1 VADQQKT
8 EVGYER
14 LGAGKLKLIDVLA
27 QSIGFMGP
35 VFSAAL
41 ILPLMVGA
49 GATGEGA
56 GVATPV
62 AVILAAIG
70 IFAIGWMIAMYAK
83 RIHAAGALYDYV
95 TQGFGERV
103 GFYAG
108 WVYYWG
114 TMALTAAIPLIIG
127 GITYGLLHDDLGW
140 EKTPPY
146 WVIGLIYCAALFC
159 LLYFG
164 VHISTRAQL
173 ILVIVSVT
181 VVLGFFL
188 YIIFKGGAGGNSN
201 SIKPFLP
208 SSSEGGW
215 TGIFYGVLYG
225 ILIFTG
231 FETAANLA
239 EETAE
244 PKKSVPRAI
253 FLAIGVVGIY
263 YVIVA
268 YAQDIG
274 FGLNTQDWV
283 ASIATGPLFVLGSA
297 EAFGSVNFD
306 RLLQVIVIL
315 DILAVGLGTAVAT
328 SRGFFAMARD
338 RRIPGVFA
346 KVSAKHGTPVASIL
360 LTVGFCAATPIVVR
374 LTNGLLTRD
383 IPGVPPDVAQFP
395 EYFPLFSWLAGFGGL
410 ALALV
415 YAVIALGGMK
425 GLWPGENHV
434 KLVTAG
440 LVGFLV
446 AAGAIFGAIYKVPAP
461 ANAILPAVLI
471 VLVIGIV
478 INLVSGG
485 RESASTAL
493 PDLRSDG
500 GAA

>member
-1 VADQQKT
+1 MADQKN
-8 EVGYER
+8 EVAYER
-14 LGAGKLKLIDVLA
+14 LGAGKLKMLDVLA
-27 QSIGFMGP
+27 QSVGFMGP

-70 IFAIGWMIAMYAK
+70 IFAIGWMIATYAK
-83 RIHAAGALYDYV
+83 RIHAAGALYDYASH
-95 TQGFGERV
+95 GFGERV

-127 GITYGLLHDDLGW
+127 GITYGLLHDDIGW
-140 EKTPPY
+140 KSTPPY
-146 WVIGLIYCAALFC
+146 WVIGLIYCAGLFC

-173 ILVIVSVT
+173 ILVVVSVT

-188 YIIFKGGAGGNSN
+188 YVIAKGGAGGNSN

-215 TGIFYGVLYG
+215 SGIFYGVLYG

-244 PKKSVPRAI
+244 PKKSIPRAI
-253 FLAIGVVGIY
+253 FLAIIVVGVY

-274 FGLNTQDWV
+274 FGLKSGDWV
-283 ASIATGPLFVLGSA
+283 ASIASGPLFVLGSKDG
-297 EAFGSVNFD
+297 FGSVNFD
-306 RLLQVIVIL
+306 RLLQLIVIL
-315 DILAVGLGTAVAT
+315 DIIAVGLGTAVAT

-338 RRIPGVFA
+338 RRIPAVLA
-346 KVSAKHGTPVASIL
+346 KVSQKHGTPVASIL
-360 LTVGFCAATPIVVR
+360 LTVGFCAASPIWVR
-374 LTNGLLTRD
+374 LGHGVLTRA
-383 IPGVPPDVAQFP
+383 IPGVPPNVALFP
-395 EYFPLFSWLAGFGGL
+395 EYFPLFSWLAGFGGF
-410 ALALV
+410 ALAIV

-425 GLWPGENHV
+425 SLWSEESHV
-434 KLVTAG
+434 KLLLAG
-440 LVGFLV
+440 VVGFLV
-446 AAGAIFGAIYKVPAP
+446 AAGALFGAVYKVPAP
-461 ANAILPAVLI
+461 ANTILPVTVVILVVGI
-471 VLVIGIV
+471 VL
-478 INLVSGG
+478 NAASGG
-485 RESASTAL
+485 RESASRAL
-493 PDLRSDG
+493 ADLRSDG
-500 GAA
+500 GGG